1 MDVVMAGLLTI
12 VYFSVTLFVSFK
24 LGFNWLGMSLVLG
37 GISALWGGSGGKSLW
52 SARPMLRFKVLGL
65 LWACALGY
73 VGVLMVQNSQVILHI
88 FDISITGDLWVIGG
102 TILFFVRSSRNKAS
116 VLAKDEV

>member
-1 MDVVMAGLLTI
+1 MAGLLTV
-12 VYFSVTLFVSFK
+12 VYLGITLFVSFK

-37 GISALWGGSGGKSLW
+37 GIAALWGGSGGKSLW

-73 VGVLMVQNSQVILHI
+73 AGVLMVQNSQVILHI
-88 FDISITGDLWVIGG
+88 FDISITGDFWIIGG
-102 TILFFVRSSRNKAS
+102 TILFFVRSSRNEAS
-116 VLAKDEV
+116 VLERGDV